1 MLRRNN
7 PNIIRVSETTDT
19 PLIVLLIDSDPTR
32 AAVVQAGLHDRAVVR
47 RAEDLN
53 SIGLLEK
60 INELQPDVI
69 IIDCESPDR
78 DTIENL
84 RTVARENPKPIVM
97 FVENGDGTLAKEA
110 VRAGVSAYIVD
121 GLSQSRV
128 LPVIEIAI
136 ERFRMVDGLWKE
148 LQKSKDDLETRKLVE
163 RAKGILMEK
172 RHMTEKAAYD
182 AMRESS
188 MSAGKPLK
196 QVAREIISIAD
207 LLGKV

>member
-1 MLRRNN
+1 M
-7 PNIIRVSETTDT
+7 SETPDT

-53 SIGLLEK
+53 AIGLLEK

-148 LQKSKDDLETRKLVE
+148 LKKSKDDLETRKLVE

-172 RHMTEKAAYD
+172 RHMTEKSAYD

-188 MSAGKPLK
+188 MTSGKPLK
-196 QVAREIISIAD
+196 QIANEIISVAD

>member
-1 MLRRNN
+1 
-7 PNIIRVSETTDT
+7 VSETPDT

-47 RAEDLN
+47 RAEELN

-148 LQKSKDDLETRKLVE
+148 LKKSRDDLETRKLVE
-163 RAKGILMEK
+163 RAKGLLMEK
-172 RHMTEKAAYD
+172 RHMTEKSAYD

-188 MSAGKPLK
+188 MTSGKPLK
-196 QVAREIISIAD
+196 QIASEIIAVAD